1 MGLDMYLHRKPRH
14 DEDVDEVDLGYW
26 RKANAIHQ
34 YFTRK
39 LSPDAEDNCTRIR
52 VTKKDLLDLQ
62 RRCSKVIR
70 GGAEVAEELLPTTS
84 GFFFG
89 DTSYGEWY
97 MRDIA
102 DTLKIVNE
110 TLDDWQAGD
119 DMYYYAWY

>member
-39 LSPDAEDNCTRIR
+39 LSPDEEDNCTRIR
-52 VTKKDLLDLQ
+52 VTKRDLLDLK
-62 RRCSKVIR
+62 RRCQKINR

-89 DTSYGEWY
+89 PTSYGEWY
-97 MRDIA
+97 MKDIA
-102 DTLKIVNE
+102 KTLSIVEE
-110 TLDDWQAGD
+110 TLDDWQPND
-119 DMYYYAWY
+119 YVFYYAWY

>member
-14 DEDVDEVDLGYW
+14 DEDVDQVDLGYW

-34 YFTRK
+34 YFTRNI
-39 LSPDAEDNCTRIR
+39 SEDNCTQIR

-62 RRCSKVIR
+62 RRCLKVTR

-89 DTSYGEWY
+89 DTSYDEWY
-97 MRDIA
+97 MKDIA
-102 DTLKIVNE
+102 KTLSIVEE
-110 TLDDWQAGD
+110 TLDDWQPND
-119 DMYYYAWY
+119 NVFYYAWY

>member
-1 MGLDMYLHRKPRH
+1 MYLHRKPRH

-26 RKANAIHQ
+26 RKANSIHQ

-52 VTKKDLLDLQ
+52 VTKRDLLDLK
-62 RRCSKVIR
+62 RRCQKINR

-89 DTSYGEWY
+89 GTSYDEWY
-97 MRDIA
+97 MKDIA
-102 DTLKIVNE
+102 KTLSIVEE
-110 TLDDWQAGD
+110 TLDDWQPND
-119 DMYYYAWY
+119 HVFYYAWY

>member
-1 MGLDMYLHRKPRH
+1 MGLDMYLNRKPRH

-39 LSPDAEDNCTRIR
+39 LSPDEEDNCTRIR
-52 VTKKDLLDLQ
+52 VTKRDLLDLK
-62 RRCSKVIR
+62 RRCQKINR

-89 DTSYGEWY
+89 GTSYDEWY
-97 MRDIA
+97 MKDIA
-102 DTLKIVNE
+102 KTLSIVEE
-110 TLDDWQAGD
+110 TLDDWQPND
-119 DMYYYAWY
+119 YVFYYAWY